1 MKNIIIV
8 SLLTLSL
15 TGCASF
21 GWNSVEP
28 ITVKKQEVART
39 PLNIPDPAPI
49 RPTVPTWI
57 VITPGNAEKVWQELR
72 DKKSDLVL
80 FALTDDGYEALAV
93 DTAETRNYIAKIRKI
108 LEEYRNY
115 YEPRKNDAAK

>member
-1 MKNIIIV
+1 MKKIIIA
-8 SLLTLSL
+8 SLLAFTL

-28 ITVKKQEVART
+28 VKVKKEEVART

-49 RPTVPTWI
+49 KPSVPNWI
-57 VITPGNAEKVWQELR
+57 LITPANAEKVWQQLR
-72 DKKSDLVL
+72 SNKSDLVL

-93 DTAETRNYIAKIRKI
+93 DTAETRNYIARIRKI

-115 YEPRKNDAAK
+115 YEPKKNDAAK

>member
-1 MKNIIIV
+1 MKKILIA
-8 SLLTLSL
+8 SLLTFTLS
-15 TGCASF
+15 GCASF
-21 GWNSVEP
+21 GWNKVEP
-28 ITVKKQEVART
+28 VVVKKEEVART
-39 PLNIPDPAPI
+39 PLNIPDPTPI
-49 RPTVPTWI
+49 KPSVPNWI
-57 VITPGNAEKVWQELR
+57 VVTPSNAEKVWQQLR

-80 FALTDDGYEALAV
+80 FALTDDGYEALAI

>member
-1 MKNIIIV
+1 MKNIIAAA
-8 SLLTLSL
+8 LLTFTL

-21 GWNSVEP
+21 GWNSPEP
-28 ITVKKQEVART
+28 VVIKKEEVSRT

-49 RPTVPTWI
+49 KPTVPNWI
-57 VITPGNAEKVWQELR
+57 LITPANAEKVWQQLR
-72 DKKSDLVL
+72 NNKSDLVL

-93 DTAETRNYIAKIRKI
+93 DTAETRNYIARIRKI

>member
-1 MKNIIIV
+1 MKKILIA
-8 SLLTLSL
+8 SLMTVTL

-21 GWNSVEP
+21 GWNKVEP
-28 ITVKKQEVART
+28 VVVKKEEVSRT
-39 PLNIPDPAPI
+39 PLNIPDPTPI
-49 RPTVPTWI
+49 KPSVPSWI
-57 VITPGNAEKVWQELR
+57 VVTPSNAEKIWQQLR

-115 YEPRKNDAAK
+115 YEPKKNDAAK

>member
-1 MKNIIIV
+1 MKNIIATTA
-8 SLLTLSL
+8 LTLTL
-15 TGCASF
+15 TGCAGF

-49 RPTVPTWI
+49 KPTVPTWI
-57 VITPGNAEKVWQELR
+57 VITPANADKIWQELR

-80 FALTDDGYEALAV
+80 FALTDDGYESLAV
-93 DTAETRNYIAKIRKI
+93 DTAETRNYIARVRKI

-115 YEPRKNDAAK
+115 YEPKKNDSAK

>member
-1 MKNIIIV
+1 MKKIIAAA
-8 SLLTLSL
+8 LLTSTL

-28 ITVKKQEVART
+28 VKIKKEEVSRT

-49 RPTVPTWI
+49 KPTVPNWI
-57 VITPGNAEKVWQELR
+57 VITPANAEKVWQQLR
-72 DKKSDLVL
+72 GNKSDLVL

-115 YEPRKNDAAK
+115 YEPKKNDAAK